1 MLIEKIWNGKGKLYD
16 ENENLYFE
24 GEYLDGQIQGKFKKY
39 YTQDTQMEIEGEC
52 INWYKNGKIK
62 KYYKNVNLKYEGD
75 YWNNR

>member
-52 INWYKNGKIK
+52 IN
-62 KYYKNVNLKYEGD
+62 
-75 YWNNR
+75 